1 MADNRQSDEISILA
15 QLSEGN
21 SGDASSSG
29 RAAAEKRSKPAGSR
43 SISSKKLSAKRNG
56 DCGILGAA
64 IRTAAK
70 DKVSFKHE

>member
-1 MADNRQSDEISILA
+1 MAGNRQPEGASVLA

-21 SGDASSSG
+21 SGGASS
-29 RAAAEKRSKPAGSR
+29 AADKRLKPAASR